1 MRILIT
7 GGAGFIGSQLA
18 KSLLEKRHEI
28 VVIDNL
34 NDYYD
39 PAIKRANI
47 EMLSTYELFTFVEGD
62 IRSIA
67 DLEDIFSKDKITQV
81 VHLAAQAGVRPSIQ
95 DPKLYY
101 DVNIIGTLNILETMR
116 KYGCKKMIFGS
127 SSSVYG
133 NNTETPFSESHAV
146 DHPISP
152 YAATKKS
159 GELLCYN
166 YHHLYNFD
174 IFCLRF
180 FSVYG
185 PGQRPE
191 MAIAKFTDAIL
202 NGKDIPMYGDGS
214 SERDYTYV
222 EDIVDGIILSMKN
235 LRGYNVFNLG
245 ESTTISLKNLIALI
259 EKSCGKESHITQL
272 PMQAGDVSITY
283 ADISKAKAL
292 LGYQPKTTIE
302 QGVANYVKW
311 YKTQATKK
319 TTTKEIKDAT
329 LKRDKQS

>member
-18 KSLLEKRHEI
+18 KTLLEKKHEI
-28 VVIDNL
+28 IVIDNL

-39 PAIKRANI
+39 SAIKRANV
-47 EMLSTYELFTFVEGD
+47 EMLSAYETFTFVKGD
-62 IRSIA
+62 IREIT
-67 DLEDIFSKDKITQV
+67 DLEDIFSKNKINQV
-81 VHLAAQAGVRPSIQ
+81 VHLAAQAGVRHSIQ

-101 DVNIIGTLNILETMR
+101 DVNVTGTLNILETMR
-116 KYGCKKMIFGS
+116 KFACKKMIFGS

-133 NNTETPFSESHAV
+133 NNKISPFSEAHPV
-146 DHPISP
+146 DNPISP

-159 GELLCYN
+159 GELLCYT

-180 FSVYG
+180 FTVFG

-191 MAIAKFTDAIL
+191 MAIAKFTDDIL
-202 NGKDIPMYGDGS
+202 NGKDIHMYGDGS

-222 EDIVDGIILSMKN
+222 EDIVDGIILSMKK
-235 LRGYNVFNLG
+235 LRGYDIFNLG
-245 ESTTISLKNLIALI
+245 ESTTISLKDLIRLI
-259 EKSCGKESHITQL
+259 EKSCGVDSHITQL

-283 ADISKAKAL
+283 ADISKAKEV
-292 LGYQPKTTIE
+292 LGYEPKITME
-302 QGVANYVKW
+302 QGVANYVNW
-311 YKTQATKK
+311 FKK
-319 TTTKEIKDAT
+319 RQEESVSAKKKKDT
-329 LKRDKQS
+329 LSRKDKQL

>member
-1 MRILIT
+1 
-7 GGAGFIGSQLA
+7 LA
-18 KSLLEKRHEI
+18 
-28 VVIDNL
+28 L
-34 NDYYD
+34 NWLYD

-47 EMLSTYELFTFVEGD
+47 EMLSAYDNFTFCEGD
-62 IRSIA
+62 IREMA
-67 DLEDIFSKDKITQV
+67 DLEAIFSKDQISQV

-101 DVNIIGTLNILETMR
+101 DVNVMGTLNILETMR
-116 KYGCKKMIFGS
+116 KYACKKMVFGS

-133 NNTETPFSESHAV
+133 NNKQTPFSEAHPV
-146 DHPISP
+146 DNPISP

-202 NGKDIPMYGDGS
+202 NGRDIPMYGDGS

-222 EDIVDGIILSMKN
+222 EDIVNGIMLSMKK
-235 LRGYNVFNLG
+235 LRGYDIFNLG
-245 ESTTISLKNLIALI
+245 ESTTISLKNLISLI
-259 EKSCGKESHITQL
+259 EKSCGKDSHITQL

-283 ADISKAKAL
+283 ADISKARKV
-292 LGYQPKTTIE
+292 LGYKPRTTIE

-311 YKTQATKK
+311 YKERRDKIEFSKAKR
-319 TTTKEIKDAT
+319 DST
-329 LKRDKQS
+329 LKKD

>member
-7 GGAGFIGSQLA
+7 GGAGFIGSRLS
-18 KSLLEKRHEI
+18 KHLLERGSE
-28 VVIDNL
+28 VLVIDNL

-39 PAIKRANI
+39 PAIKENNI
-47 EMLSTYELFTFVEGD
+47 KTLSHFDTFKFFKGD
-62 IRSIA
+62 IRSVQ
-67 DLEDIFSKDKITQV
+67 DMDMIFSTHKIEMV
-81 VHLAAQAGVRPSIQ
+81 IHLAAQAGVRPSIQ

-101 DVNIIGTLNILETMR
+101 DVNVMGTLNILETMR
-116 KYGCKKMIFGS
+116 KYGCRKMVFGS

-133 NNTETPFSESHAV
+133 NNKTTPFSEKHPV
-146 DHPISP
+146 DNPISP

-191 MAIAKFTDAIL
+191 MAIAKFTDAIF
-202 NGKDIPMYGDGS
+202 NDKDIPMYGDGS

-222 EDIVDGIILSMKN
+222 DDIVQGIMASMKK
-235 LRGYNVFNLG
+235 LRGYDIFNLG
-245 ESTTISLKNLIALI
+245 ESSTISLKNLIHLI
-259 EKSCGKESHITQL
+259 EKNCGKDAHINKL

-283 ADISKAKAL
+283 ADISKAKEKL
-292 LGYQPKTTIE
+292 SYHPTTDI
-302 QGVANYVKW
+302 QTGVANYVKW
-311 YKTQATKK
+311 YRETILQINS
-319 TTTKEIKDAT
+319 EINIKI
-329 LKRDKQS
+329 KHVK

>member
-1 MRILIT
+1 MKILIT
-7 GGAGFIGSQLA
+7 GGAGFIGSRLS
-18 KSLLEKRHEI
+18 KHLLEMGSEV

-39 PAIKRANI
+39 PAIKEANI
-47 EMLSTYELFTFVEGD
+47 EMLSSFESFSFYKGD
-62 IRSIA
+62 IRNVQ
-67 DLEDIFSKDKITQV
+67 DMDKIFAAHKIEMV

-101 DVNIIGTLNILETMR
+101 DVNVTGTLNILETMR
-116 KYGCKKMIFGS
+116 KYSCKKMIFGF

-133 NNTETPFSESHAV
+133 NNKITPFSEAHPV
-146 DHPISP
+146 DNPISP

-191 MAIAKFTDAIL
+191 MAIAKFTDAIF

-222 EDIVDGIILSMKN
+222 DDIVQGVMRSMKK
-235 LRGYNVFNLG
+235 LRGYDIFNLG
-245 ESTTISLKNLIALI
+245 ESSTISLKNLINLV
-259 EKSCGKESHITQL
+259 EKNCGQDAHINQL

-283 ADISKAKAL
+283 ADISKAKEK
-292 LGYQPKTTIE
+292 LGYHPTTDIE
-302 QGVANYVKW
+302 TGVANYVNW
-311 YKTQATKK
+311 YKETILQINSK
-319 TTTKEIKDAT
+319 TNIKI
-329 LKRDKQS
+329 KHVK

>member
-18 KSLLEKRHEI
+18 KTLLEQKHEI
-28 VVIDNL
+28 IVIDNL

-47 EMLSTYELFTFVEGD
+47 EMLSAYDSFTFHEGD
-62 IRSIA
+62 IRNIVE
-67 DLEDIFSKDKITQV
+67 LETIFSKDKIAQV

-101 DVNIIGTLNILETMR
+101 DVNITGTLNILETMR
-116 KYGCKKMIFGS
+116 KFACKKMIFGS

-133 NNTETPFSESHAV
+133 NNKVMPFSEEHPV
-146 DHPISP
+146 DNPISP

-159 GELLCYN
+159 GELLCYS

-222 EDIVDGIILSMKN
+222 DDIVEGVILSMKK
-235 LRGYNVFNLG
+235 LRGYNIFNLG
-245 ESTTISLKNLIALI
+245 ESTTISLKNLISLI
-259 EKSCGKESHITQL
+259 EKECSKESHITQL

-283 ADISKAKAL
+283 ADISKAKQL
-292 LGYQPKTTIE
+292 LGYEPKTTIE
-302 QGVANYVKW
+302 KGVANYVKW
-311 YKTQATKK
+311 YKERREQTSSDISKK
-319 TTTKEIKDAT
+319 DNSYKKDQ
-329 LKRDKQS
+329 QS

>member
-7 GGAGFIGSQLA
+7 GGAGFIGARLA
-18 KSLLEKRHEI
+18 KHLLESGSEVI
-28 VVIDNL
+28 VIDNL

-39 PAIKRANI
+39 PKIKKSNI
-47 EMLSTYELFTFVEGD
+47 KELSEFPEFKFYKGD

-67 DLEDIFSKDKITQV
+67 DIESIFQQQKIDMV
-81 VHLAAQAGVRPSIQ
+81 VHLAAMAGVRPSIQ

-101 DVNIIGTLNILETMR
+101 DVNINGTLNILETMR
-116 KYGCKKMIFGS
+116 KYSCKKMIFGS

-133 NNTETPFSESHAV
+133 NNKEVPFSEEHPV

-191 MAIAKFTDAIL
+191 MAIAKFTKAIF
-202 NGKDIPMYGDGS
+202 NGDDIPMYGDGS

-222 EDIVDGIILSMKN
+222 ADIIQGITLSMSK
-235 LRGYNVFNLG
+235 LRGYDVINLG
-245 ESTTISLKNLIALI
+245 ESSTISLKALITLI
-259 EKSCGKESHITQL
+259 EKHCGQSAHIEKL
-272 PMQAGDVSITY
+272 PMQAGDVMITY
-283 ADISKAKAL
+283 ADINKASRR
-292 LGYQPKTTIE
+292 LGYKPTTDIDSGIA
-302 QGVANYVKW
+302 QYVKW
-311 YKTQATKK
+311 FKKHRLPDLSRSKTK
-319 TTTKEIKDAT
+319 IKHV
-329 LKRDKQS
+329 K

>member
-18 KSLLEKRHEI
+18 KTLLEKKHEI
-28 VVIDNL
+28 IVIDNL

-47 EMLSTYELFTFVEGD
+47 AMLSAYDSFTFVEGD
-62 IRSIA
+62 IREVA
-67 DLEDIFSKDKITQV
+67 HLEAIFSKEKIAQV

-101 DVNIIGTLNILETMR
+101 DVNITGTLNILETMR
-116 KYGCKKMIFGS
+116 KYACKKMVFGS

-133 NNTETPFSESHAV
+133 NNKITPFSEEHPV
-146 DHPISP
+146 DNPISP

-159 GELLCYN
+159 GELLCYS

-202 NGKDIPMYGDGS
+202 NGRDIPMYGDGS

-222 EDIVDGIILSMKN
+222 EDIVEGIMLSMKK
-235 LRGYNVFNLG
+235 LRGYDIFNLG
-245 ESTTISLKNLIALI
+245 ESTTISLKNLITLI
-259 EKSCGKESHITQL
+259 EKSCGKDSHITQL

-283 ADISKAKAL
+283 ADISKAKNI
-292 LGYQPKTTIE
+292 LGYKPKTTIE

-311 YKTQATKK
+311 YKERKEK
-319 TTTKEIKDAT
+319 TNSTKEKRDTT
-329 LKRDKQS
+329 LKKDKLS